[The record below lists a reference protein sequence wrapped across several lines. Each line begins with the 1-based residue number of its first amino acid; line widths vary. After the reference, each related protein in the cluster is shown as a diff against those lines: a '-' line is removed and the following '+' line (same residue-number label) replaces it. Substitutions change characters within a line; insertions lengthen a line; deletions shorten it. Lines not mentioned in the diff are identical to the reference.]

1 MLAFFGLT
9 PEYRVQ
15 VFSLIHDIVFHGNG
29 GFDYHT
35 VYNMPIWMRRFTAQK
50 ISEFNDKQNE
60 EMKKASK
67 GKSSTSSV
75 PKGPAIKRP
84 SYSTKARK

>member
-1 MLAFFGLT
+1 
-9 PEYRVQ
+9 
-15 VFSLIHDIVFHGNG
+15 
-29 GFDYHT
+29 
-35 VYNMPIWMRRFTAQK
+35 MPIWLRRFTAQK
-50 ISEFNDKQNE
+50 ISEFNEEQNK

-67 GKSSTSSV
+67 GKSSSSPV

>member
-1 MLAFFGLT
+1 
-9 PEYRVQ
+9 
-15 VFSLIHDIVFHGNG
+15 
-29 GFDYHT
+29 
-35 VYNMPIWMRRFTAQK
+35 MRRFTAQK

>member
-9 PEYRVQ
+9 PEYRVE

-50 ISEFNDKQNE
+50 ISEFNSKQNE
-60 EMKKASK
+60 EIKKASK
-67 GKSSTSSV
+67 GKSSSSPV

>member
-1 MLAFFGLT
+1 
-9 PEYRVQ
+9 
-15 VFSLIHDIVFHGNG
+15 
-29 GFDYHT
+29 
-35 VYNMPIWMRRFTAQK
+35 MPIWLRKFTAQK
-50 ISEFNDKQNE
+50 ISEFNEEQNK

-67 GKSSTSSV
+67 GKSSSSST

>member
-1 MLAFFGLT
+1 MRKLNKKYGPISIDDYNALKK
-9 PEYRVQ
+9 RVE
-15 VFSLIHDIVFHGNG
+15 
-29 GFDYHT
+29 
-35 VYNMPIWMRRFTAQK
+35 
-50 ISEFNDKQNE
+50 EFNEEQNK

-67 GKSSTSSV
+67 GKSSSSST

>member
-1 MLAFFGLT
+1 
-9 PEYRVQ
+9 
-15 VFSLIHDIVFHGNG
+15 
-29 GFDYHT
+29 
-35 VYNMPIWMRRFTAQK
+35 MRKFTAQK

-67 GKSSTSSV
+67 GKSSSSSV